1 MTIAGLAREAG
12 VSPQTVYNSVGGKGE
27 LIKAVYDLLLA
38 GDEDPT
44 PMSERPSFDAVVNA
58 PDVTAYAHAYAQWT
72 RDIYLRVGRLLGAL
86 LAEGTGNDNVLVDF
100 LAQINHERRI
110 GNRNGLKGLVQRGLV
125 PAGKRLEHIVDGV
138 WVLTAPDV
146 FDRLVHQC
154 GWSDRDYTAWLA
166 INSTPS

>member
-72 RDIYLRVGRLLGAL
+72 RDIYLRVGRLLGRSWPRGR
-86 LAEGTGNDNVLVDF
+86 GTTMSWLTSS
-100 LAQINHERRI
+100 RRSI
-110 GNRNGLKGLVQRGLV
+110 ASAVSG
-125 PAGKRLEHIVDGV
+125 
-138 WVLTAPDV
+138 TATD
-146 FDRLVHQC
+146 
-154 GWSDRDYTAWLA
+154 
-166 INSTPS
+166 

>member
-72 RDIYLRVGRLLGAL
+72 RRHLPSSGQVARGAPGRGD
-86 LAEGTGNDNVLVDF
+86 G
-100 LAQINHERRI
+100 ER
-110 GNRNGLKGLVQRGLV
+110 QRPG
-125 PAGKRLEHIVDGV
+125 
-138 WVLTAPDV
+138 
-146 FDRLVHQC
+146 
-154 GWSDRDYTAWLA
+154 
-166 INSTPS
+166 